1 MNRLNSILPET
12 CQDFKRER
20 SICALHNVL
29 QFTFLLV
36 TILSL
41 ASCEKVI
48 QLDLNSSTSKI
59 VIQGNIYD
67 KPGPF
72 LVKISK
78 SVNFDQSSDYPP
90 VTGAKVQL
98 SDNVGQSEVLTE
110 STSGTYVTTKL
121 RGIPGRTYS
130 LKVQAGTEIYQ
141 ASSFMPYAVNPDSI
155 YFSSSLFS
163 GEKVTTVRFNDP
175 PIFTNYYRL
184 IYFIN
189 NIQLK
194 EFYVIDDELF
204 QGATI
209 KYSLHARDSDIKLV
223 KGDNVTVWLE
233 SVDHDV
239 YEYFRTATSDD
250 GQSASPVNPVS
261 NISNGA
267 LGYFNA
273 CSVRKISS
281 TVSN

>member
-1 MNRLNSILPET
+1 MIRPNSVIPET
-12 CQDFKRER
+12 YQNFKGKQ
-20 SICALHNVL
+20 SIRVLQNVL
-29 QFTFLLV
+29 QFTLLV
-36 TILSL
+36 VAILSL
-41 ASCEKVI
+41 TSCEKVI
-48 QLDLNSSTSKI
+48 QLDLNSSTSRI

-67 KPGPF
+67 RPGPY

-78 SVNFDQSSDYPP
+78 SVNFDQSSEYPP
-90 VTGAKVQL
+90 VTDAIVQI
-98 SDNVGQSEVLTE
+98 SDNVGQSETLSE

-130 LKVQAGTEIYQ
+130 LTVKSGTETYQ
-141 ASSFMPYAVNPDSI
+141 ASAVMPYAVYPDSI

-163 GEKVTTVRFNDP
+163 GEKLTTVRFNDP
-175 PIFTNYYRL
+175 PVITNYYRL

-189 NIQLK
+189 NIQQK
-194 EFYVIDDELF
+194 EFYVLDDELF

-209 KYSLHARDSDIKLV
+209 KYSLHPRDSDIKLV

-233 SVDHDV
+233 SVDHGV
-239 YEYFRTATSDD
+239 YEYFRTATSED
-250 GQSASPVNPVS
+250 GQSTSPANPVS

-281 TVSN
+281 TVSY